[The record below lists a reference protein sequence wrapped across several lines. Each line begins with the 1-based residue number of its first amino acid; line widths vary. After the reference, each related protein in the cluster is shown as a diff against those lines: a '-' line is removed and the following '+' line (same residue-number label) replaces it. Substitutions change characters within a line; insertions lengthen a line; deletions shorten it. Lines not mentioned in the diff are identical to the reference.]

1 MNMRKNEMG
10 VCPKCGADHTGMTDY
25 EMDLD
30 CLWTKWECYTCGE
43 SWSEYAT
50 LIYDG
55 YAHEGKVYDAEGKEI
70 FNFGKYKGQ
79 RVADVFRRDP
89 GYHGWIQQGDFPQYT
104 KAVFMRVYLN
114 LRG

>member
-1 MNMRKNEMG
+1 MNNIYVAPGVPVTVVNGNITIKMEKREEKKMRKNEMG

-30 CLWTKWECYTCGE
+30 CLWTKWECYICGE

-55 YAHEGKVYDAEGKEI
+55 YTYEGKTYDADGKECTDI
-70 FNFGKYKGQ
+70 
-79 RVADVFRRDP
+79 
-89 GYHGWIQQGDFPQYT
+89 
-104 KAVFMRVYLN
+104 
-114 LRG
+114 